1 MPKNYSDNYWTTLR
15 RLRSPNKPWIYGSSY
30 QYSTTTCFPCCC
42 CCESSA
48 NNIQSYKHS
57 TTPAAAVANPQ
68 LSTSRA
74 GPSVSSDTLRQL
86 KITTKASNTNSSSTQ
101 TSKQQHSRKGK
112 ALKKKLK
119 KMKTCKS
126 KYRTYS
132 SSSENDSSDDSS
144 SEDMMP
150 KKKRKSFN
158 SVKSEMDSLVK
169 KSKLEASKG
178 RKGKKPTWLNS
189 FNFF

>member
-1 MPKNYSDNYWTTLR
+1 
-15 RLRSPNKPWIYGSSY
+15 
-30 QYSTTTCFPCCC
+30 
-42 CCESSA
+42 
-48 NNIQSYKHS
+48 
-57 TTPAAAVANPQ
+57 
-68 LSTSRA
+68 
-74 GPSVSSDTLRQL
+74 
-86 KITTKASNTNSSSTQ
+86 
-101 TSKQQHSRKGK
+101 
-112 ALKKKLK
+112 
-119 KMKTCKS
+119 MKTCKS

-178 RKGKKPTWLNS
+178 RKGKKPT
-189 FNFF
+189 

>member
-1 MPKNYSDNYWTTLR
+1 
-15 RLRSPNKPWIYGSSY
+15 
-30 QYSTTTCFPCCC
+30 
-42 CCESSA
+42 
-48 NNIQSYKHS
+48 
-57 TTPAAAVANPQ
+57 
-68 LSTSRA
+68 
-74 GPSVSSDTLRQL
+74 
-86 KITTKASNTNSSSTQ
+86 
-101 TSKQQHSRKGK
+101 
-112 ALKKKLK
+112 
-119 KMKTCKS
+119 MKTCKS